1 MAARMCE
8 LLNSYNRSSHL
19 YILHPELSY
28 FYSTIFVNVFFFN
41 EFVTFLFRMDET
53 EVNIKDLNDLTDRLA
68 DVREETSRYSQL
80 STAQENLKHLFTVPE
95 TVKNTEAAIVEGKLL
110 DAHKSLSEL
119 EQSRDDLVSWIGILN
134 CHYHT
139 VPAVNGQP
147 SK

>member
-1 MAARMCE
+1 M
-8 LLNSYNRSSHL
+8 LFNQSSHL
-19 YILHPELSY
+19 YIYHICTYHFSRGNLFSKL
-28 FYSTIFVNVFFFN
+28 
-41 EFVTFLFRMDET
+41 VTFLFRMDET

-119 EQSRDDLVSWIGILN
+119 EQSRDDLVSWIGITKLPIS
-134 CHYHT
+134 HL
-139 VPAVNGQP
+139 Q
-147 SK
+147 

>member
-1 MAARMCE
+1 
-8 LLNSYNRSSHL
+8 
-19 YILHPELSY
+19 
-28 FYSTIFVNVFFFN
+28 
-41 EFVTFLFRMDET
+41 MDET
-53 EVNIKDLNDLTDRLA
+53 ELNIKDLNDLTDRLA

-134 CHYHT
+134 CQYHIC
-139 VPAVNGQP
+139 
-147 SK
+147 SKCGFCYN